1 MIIGVPKEIKNSESR
16 VALTPAGCQTLTKLG
31 HTVLIESNAGLDSG
45 FPDQEYIDCG
55 ATITDV
61 DSVFTAELILKV
73 KEPLKSEWSKIKPN
87 QILFTY
93 LHLAA
98 NRELTLALIDSK
110 CTAIAY
116 ESIEKDGTLPL
127 LTPMSEIAGR
137 MSIQQGAK
145 FLEKPNG
152 GSGIL
157 LGGVPGVKPGHVL
170 ILGGGVVGTQAA
182 KMAAGLGARV
192 TIMDVN
198 LNRLRT
204 LSDILPSNVTTEF
217 SSEYN
222 IRRILPDVDLV
233 IGAVLIP
240 NSAAP
245 TLISKD
251 MLKLMKTGSVMVDVA
266 VDQGGCIETCE
277 VTTHQNPVVVKEGI
291 IHYGVANMP
300 GAVPRTSTIALT
312 QATLPYILK
321 IVKSKNVL
329 EDSDLKKGVNIMDGE
344 LMNSV
349 VAKSLG
355 LEMYLS

>member
-1 MIIGVPKEIKNSESR
+1 MIIGIPKEIKNSESR

-31 HTVLIESNAGLDSG
+31 HTVLVETNAGFESG
-45 FPDQEYIDCG
+45 FNDQEYIDCG
-55 ATITDV
+55 ATIADV
-61 DSVFTAELILKV
+61 DTVFTAELILKV

-98 NRELTLALIDSK
+98 SKELTLALLESK

-127 LTPMSEIAGR
+127 LNPMSEIAGR

-145 FLEKPNG
+145 FLEKTNG
-152 GSGIL
+152 GSGVL

-170 ILGGGVVGTQAA
+170 VLGGGVVGTQAA

-204 LSDILPSNVTTEF
+204 LSDILPPNVTTEF

-233 IGAVLIP
+233 VGAVLIP
-240 NSAAP
+240 NAAAP
-245 TLISKD
+245 TLITKD
-251 MLKLMKTGSVMVDVA
+251 MLKLMKPGSVMIDVA

-321 IVKSKNVL
+321 IVKTKNIL
-329 EDSDLKKGVNIMDGE
+329 EDSDISKAINVINGDLVNQT
-344 LMNSV
+344 
-349 VAKSLG
+349 VADSLG
-355 LEMYLS
+355 LDLRLI